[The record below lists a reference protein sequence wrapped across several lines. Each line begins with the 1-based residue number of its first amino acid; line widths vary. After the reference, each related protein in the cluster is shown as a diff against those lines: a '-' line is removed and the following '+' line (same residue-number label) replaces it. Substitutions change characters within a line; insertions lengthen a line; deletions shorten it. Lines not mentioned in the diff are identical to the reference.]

1 MYFNIEITD
10 WEGYPEDM
18 PKPEGEMKLIEGEK
32 YANARKAANS
42 ENAKIHRNNP
52 QYKGKQIHEIKPV
65 KFNGSP
71 VDHENKIV
79 LTRIEHAKLTTFWKR
94 LQLQIEKDT

>member
-1 MYFNIEITD
+1 MQMLEKRLIAKTQRFIEI
-10 WEGYPEDM
+10 
-18 PKPEGEMKLIEGEK
+18 I
-32 YANARKAANS
+32 RK
-42 ENAKIHRNNP
+42 
-52 QYKGKQIHEIKPV
+52 YKGKQIHEIKPV

-71 VDHENKIV
+71 VDHEIKIV

>member
-1 MYFNIEITD
+1 
-10 WEGYPEDM
+10 
-18 PKPEGEMKLIEGEK
+18 
-32 YANARKAANS
+32 
-42 ENAKIHRNNP
+42 
-52 QYKGKQIHEIKPV
+52 V